1 MSTEAFKRHVRCSSC
16 GTVNR
21 ITRERLQQRL
31 APVCGH
37 CKTRLPVSLHPTTV
51 TDDDFDEA
59 VVRSPLPVLLDFW
72 AAWCG
77 PCRMIAPMMD
87 ELAAE
92 YAGRVQVCKL
102 NIDENPRTA
111 SRYGVRSIPTL
122 LVFKDGREVDR
133 IVGVQAKR
141 DIMRRLDRLAEM

>member
-1 MSTEAFKRHVRCSSC
+1 MSTEAFKHHIRCPSC

-21 ITRERLQQRL
+21 MTRERLEQGL

-37 CKTRLPVSLHPTTV
+37 CKTRLPVSLHPVTV
-51 TDDDFDEA
+51 TDSNFDETIL
-59 VVRSPLPVLLDFW
+59 RSPLPVLLDFW

-77 PCRMIAPMMD
+77 PCRMIAPMME
-87 ELAAE
+87 ELAAD
-92 YAGRVQVCKL
+92 YAGRVRVGKL

-111 SRYGVRSIPTL
+111 SRYGVRGIPTL
-122 LVFKDGREVDR
+122 LVFKDGREVDC

-141 DIMRRLDRLAEM
+141 DLMRRLDQVADV